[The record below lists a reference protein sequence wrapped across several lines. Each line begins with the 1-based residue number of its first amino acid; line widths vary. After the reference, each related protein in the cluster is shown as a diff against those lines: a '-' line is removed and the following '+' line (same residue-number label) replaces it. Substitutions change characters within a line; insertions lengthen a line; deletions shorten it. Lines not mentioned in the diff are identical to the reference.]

1 MARTE
6 VHLFVTGPTVTVAF
20 PSRCIYCMEPA
31 EANKSIL
38 VSGSKTMGKT
48 KYTSRLKLAVP
59 YCRKHQRQDRRI
71 SLVKLGV
78 ILLVMLASAIVTSIW
93 LKPIDTSTVLLTIL
107 AAVFYAILG
116 GACIGIPLLC
126 LVNLIAMIFSKPW
139 RDSPFALGQGSL
151 GFMPKM
157 QMAGGRGV
165 SASSLVLKF
174 TDPDYANAFVQANPG
189 AIKRR

>member
-6 VHLFVTGPTVTVAF
+6 VHLFVTGSTVTVAF
-20 PSRCIYCMEPA
+20 PSRCVYCVEPA
-31 EANKSIL
+31 EANKPIL
-38 VSGSKTMGKT
+38 VSGSKTMGRT

-59 YCRKHQRQDRRI
+59 YCRKHQKLDGRI

-78 ILLVMLASAIVTSIW
+78 ILLVMLASALVTSIW
-93 LKPIDTSTVLLTIL
+93 LKPINTSTVLLTIL

-126 LVNLIAMIFSKPW
+126 LVNLIAMTFKPW

-165 SASSLVLKF
+165 SASSLMLKF
-174 TDPDYANAFVQANPG
+174 TNPDYANAFVQANPG

>member
-6 VHLFVTGPTVTVAF
+6 VHFFVTGQAVTVAF
-20 PSRCIYCMEPA
+20 PSRCVYCMEPA
-31 EANKSIL
+31 EANKPIL
-38 VSGSKTMGKT
+38 VSGSKTMGRT

-59 YCRKHQRQDRRI
+59 YCRKHQKLDGRI

-78 ILLVMLASAIVTSIW
+78 ILLVMLASALVTSIW
-93 LKPIDTSTVLLTIL
+93 LKPINTSTVLLTIL

-126 LVNLIAMIFSKPW
+126 LVNLIAMIFKPW